1 MSNLFTDESDVD
13 TELDTPIE
21 MASPKQVRLLEGYS
35 YRKEAVRKW
44 TKEKAENVLRKCQ
57 QEERIALNRA
67 NAKAKEQDN
76 ATPRGQVSP
85 LERAVA
91 AVALEEAVAG
101 GSDET
106 LIVMSAAL
114 YVLTDDETKRLAGYL
129 IRMTKKPESW
139 NGSDAAAGTAGG
151 TGRAGVRGDGDE
163 REAQC
168 DAPEGE

>member
-21 MASPKQVRLLEGYS
+21 MASPKQVRLLEGHN

-44 TKEKAENVLRKCQ
+44 TKEKAETVLRKCQ

-67 NAKAKEQDN
+67 NAKAKEQD
-76 ATPRGQVSP
+76 AGAPRGQVSP

-91 AVALEEAVAG
+91 AAALEEAVADNA
-101 GSDET
+101 DET

-129 IRMTKKPESW
+129 IRMWRAP
-139 NGSDAAAGTAGG
+139 DAAAGTAGG
-151 TGRAGVRGDGDE
+151 TGRAGVRGDGDGRQAE
-163 REAQC
+163 C
-168 DAPEGE
+168 DAPEGG